1 MATND
6 VSPEARF
13 ICGHGP
19 KALLFRRMQGTEEL
33 GRMWEYRVELLR
45 SQKLVPLEVDSVLG
59 SKVSVALLLDGGE
72 ERFFNGWVTAVES
85 GGAVGRF
92 DIYRVEMRPW
102 LWYLTLTQDCKIFQN
117 KTTQEI
123 LQAVFDK
130 YSNASVEFNIQGQTR
145 TRPYCVQYRE
155 TDFNFVSRLLEEE
168 GLFYYFKHEETRH
181 TMVICN
187 QLSSLTACASSP
199 LVWGP
204 DADTGPYDENNILQ
218 WRRVQQER
226 STKFTHTDFDY
237 LAPSTSLQKTAQW
250 TPSVSGATG
259 LEIYDH
265 RVDFAFP
272 ADGTNATEGQDRA
285 DKEVKRFE
293 GGHIVARAASPCRA
307 VGAGMTFEFTGHE
320 DAAEYAVTACA
331 FEFDPGDLEATSD
344 VRGAPFTARLTLV
357 KKSGVWL
364 PEAVTPKPVMR
375 GPQTAWVVGP
385 SGEEI
390 YTDEY
395 GRVKVQF
402 HWDRVGTKDEN
413 SSCFV
418 RVATPWA
425 SKQFGM
431 ITLPRIG
438 DEVVVEFLEGNPDRP
453 LITGSVYNAENMP
466 PYALPAQKTVS
477 GIRSRSSKEG
487 ATTNFN
493 ELRFDDNKG
502 SEYVWMQAEKDFH
515 RLVKNDH
522 TDEIRHDSR
531 TDIANNEATHIGN
544 DKQLIVGNN
553 MSVQIGADATLSIAG
568 NTAVA
573 MSGTLTHD
581 IGDSATVKIAQATEL
596 AIGGACDIDV
606 AQQLN
611 ITAGSALHLV
621 AGSTLIIDAGA
632 SICIKAGGSSIVLGA
647 DGVSITGTLVKINSG
662 GSASPGTKAKKASP
676 PSPPELTKPDV
687 KVDPL
692 A

>member
-45 SQKLVPLEVDSVLG
+45 SQKLVPLEVDSILG
-59 SKVSVALLLDGGE
+59 SKVAVALLLDGGE

-117 KTTQEI
+117 QTTQEI

-155 TDFNFVSRLLEEE
+155 TDFNFVSRLMEEE

-237 LAPSTSLQKTAQW
+237 LEPSTSLQKTAQW

-272 ADGTNATEGQDRA
+272 AEGTNATEGQDRA

-320 DAAEYAVTACA
+320 DAAEYAVTACS

-466 PYALPAQKTVS
+466 PYELPAQKTVS

-502 SEYVWMQAEKDFH
+502 SEYVWMQAERDFH

-522 TDEIRHDSR
+522 TDEIRHDSK

-573 MSGTLTHD
+573 MAGTLTHD
-581 IGDSATVKIAQATEL
+581 IGDTATVKIAQATEL
-596 AIGGACDIDV
+596 AIGGACDLDV

>member
-1 MATND
+1 M
-6 VSPEARF
+6 
-13 ICGHGP
+13 
-19 KALLFRRMQGTEEL
+19 
-33 GRMWEYRVELLR
+33 
-45 SQKLVPLEVDSVLG
+45 VLC
-59 SKVSVALLLDGGE
+59 D
-72 ERFFNGWVTAVES
+72 
-85 GGAVGRF
+85 
-92 DIYRVEMRPW
+92 
-102 LWYLTLTQDCKIFQN
+102 
-117 KTTQEI
+117 
-123 LQAVFDK
+123 
-130 YSNASVEFNIQGQTR
+130 
-145 TRPYCVQYRE
+145 
-155 TDFNFVSRLLEEE
+155 
-168 GLFYYFKHEETRH
+168 
-181 TMVICN
+181 

-320 DAAEYAVTACA
+320 DAAEYAVTACS

-402 HWDRVGTKDEN
+402 HWDRVGRRTRAAAASCAWPRPGPA
-413 SSCFV
+413 SS
-418 RVATPWA
+418 
-425 SKQFGM
+425 
-431 ITLPRIG
+431 
-438 DEVVVEFLEGNPDRP
+438 
-453 LITGSVYNAENMP
+453 
-466 PYALPAQKTVS
+466 
-477 GIRSRSSKEG
+477 
-487 ATTNFN
+487 
-493 ELRFDDNKG
+493 
-502 SEYVWMQAEKDFH
+502 
-515 RLVKNDH
+515 
-522 TDEIRHDSR
+522 
-531 TDIANNEATHIGN
+531 
-544 DKQLIVGNN
+544 
-553 MSVQIGADATLSIAG
+553 
-568 NTAVA
+568 
-573 MSGTLTHD
+573 
-581 IGDSATVKIAQATEL
+581 SA
-596 AIGGACDIDV
+596 
-606 AQQLN
+606 
-611 ITAGSALHLV
+611 
-621 AGSTLIIDAGA
+621 
-632 SICIKAGGSSIVLGA
+632 
-647 DGVSITGTLVKINSG
+647 
-662 GSASPGTKAKKASP
+662 
-676 PSPPELTKPDV
+676 
-687 KVDPL
+687 
-692 A
+692 